1 MQIGFRLRPMFARDA
16 EGERKHS
23 HGPSSVAV
31 MPRVSGFSGAA
42 PRKLDPVWASVYCGG
57 WTVKP
62 GFFSNWRKA
71 NRRSLNMTDRISEGE
86 IFNEYSAPSSDDS
99 RSSQHN
105 SEN

>member
-71 NRRSLNMTDRISEGE
+71 NRRSLNMTDRISERFSTS
-86 IFNEYSAPSSDDS
+86 INP
-99 RSSQHN
+99 RSGDRFPFVPAQI
-105 SEN
+105 